1 MLPRSLDVRHAS
13 SSLNGTDRF
22 VPLVVGR
29 SRRWLW
35 PTTLADRRDDR
46 GRATFG
52 SCLIWNAF
60 AMGWTSRATVLVAP
74 VHGDAP
80 SRPHC
85 PEQSADNADDP
96 SSRAAPGRTCASVKE
111 RTRRR
116 GDDHIALTRRSL
128 GRLDVLHVTVV
139 APARSARGKCRFLPS
154 VSLPSRCRGG
164 DGISDEWTMSLKND
178 LIQLEPLS
186 GRR

>member
-1 MLPRSLDVRHAS
+1 M
-13 SSLNGTDRF
+13 
-22 VPLVVGR
+22 PLVVGR
-29 SRRWLW
+29 NRRRLW

-60 AMGWTSRATVLVAP
+60 AMGWTSRATVLVAR

-80 SRPHC
+80 SRPRC
-85 PEQSADNADDP
+85 PEESDHNADDP

-116 GDDHIALTRRSL
+116 GDDHVALTGWCL

-139 APARSARGKCRFLPS
+139 PPARSASDKCRSSPGS
-154 VSLPSRCRGG
+154 SRVDSIGNDG
-164 DGISDEWTMSLKND
+164 DVGY
-178 LIQLEPLS
+178 
-186 GRR
+186 